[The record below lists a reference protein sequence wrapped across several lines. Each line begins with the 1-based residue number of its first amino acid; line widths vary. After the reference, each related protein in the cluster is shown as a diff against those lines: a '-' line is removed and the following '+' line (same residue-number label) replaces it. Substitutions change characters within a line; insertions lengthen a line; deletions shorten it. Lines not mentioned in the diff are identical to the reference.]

1 VDPVVGMLRRAL
13 RPARQRAR
21 RVRLYA
27 RPLRP
32 PLDPPDRVAAYSLV
46 PEDESYIT
54 GNGIA
59 RRCRHVLNYDV
70 PAVNEDVEND
80 WWFCKSDFL
89 EYFFREL
96 APRESFVL
104 FSHNSDR
111 PIDAR
116 FSRELRRPRLAAW
129 FAQNAAVDHPKLHAL
144 PIGIANPRWR
154 HGDQAALKRV
164 QAADL
169 PKRDLFEASFSL
181 ETNTEE
187 RRYCLEQTGIPLA
200 GRVDH
205 DGYLERL
212 ASARFCIS
220 PRGNGIDAHRTW
232 EALYLR
238 AIPVV
243 TRSVVTEQ
251 HRDLPLIVLDDWA
264 EFRAIDFSPE
274 LYERTIGDW
283 SPDELRLDRYLERV
297 ERLIDAAGRVG
308 RR

>member
-1 VDPVVGMLRRAL
+1 VVVGVLRRAL
-13 RPARQRAR
+13 RPARRRAR
-21 RVRLYA
+21 QVKRYA

-46 PEDESYIT
+46 PEDESFIT

-59 RRCRHVLNYDV
+59 RRCGHVLNYDV
-70 PAVNEDVEND
+70 LTVNEDAEAD
-80 WWFCKSDFL
+80 WWFCKADFL

-96 APRESFVL
+96 APREPFVL

-116 FSRELRRPRLAAW
+116 FLRELRRPRLAAW
-129 FAQNAAVDHPKLHAL
+129 FAQNPAIDHAKLRAL

-154 HGDQAALKRV
+154 HGDQAGLRRV
-164 QAADL
+164 QAAAL
-169 PKRDLFEASFSL
+169 PKRELFETSFSI
-181 ETNTEE
+181 ETNVEE
-187 RRYCLEQTGIPLA
+187 RRYCLEQTGLSLA

-212 ASARFCIS
+212 ASARFCIAPS
-220 PRGNGIDAHRTW
+220 GNGIDTHRTW

-238 AIPVV
+238 TIPVV
-243 TRSVVTEQ
+243 TRSVLADQ
-251 HRDLPLIVLDDWA
+251 HRDLPLIVLDDWSQFRSV
-264 EFRAIDFSPE
+264 EFSEE
-274 LYERTIGDW
+274 LYDRTIGDW

-297 ERLIDAAGRVG
+297 QRLLAQAGTRG
-308 RR
+308 